1 MCLLKKTAPPQSDES
16 VLLAET
22 GPECYILSDEEGFAR
37 MKEAEEG

>member
-1 MCLLKKTAPPQSDES
+1 VSAEKTRPQKVMNP

>member
-1 MCLLKKTAPPQSDES
+1 MCLLKKPAPQSDES